1 MSYYSIKEHTNMI
14 NMDNLIGTMVICVL
28 CAWKTIIIVNAAVK
42 DPTSFHTWSVN
53 CLKAMHIP
61 YTGVCGTAYCRIY
74 TVFSQQAARKE

>member
-14 NMDNLIGTMVICVL
+14 NMDNLIGTMVIC
-28 CAWKTIIIVNAAVK
+28 AWETLIIINAAVK
-42 DPTSFHTWSVN
+42 DPISFHTWSVN